1 MVKHQIDTG
10 SHPAISR
17 PPYRQS
23 PARRK
28 LTQEL
33 VKELLDLSIVRPSS
47 SPWASPVVI
56 VQKKTGD
63 LRFCVDYRKL
73 NEITRKD
80 QYPLP
85 HIQDSLDYLGE
96 AKFFSSLD
104 LKSGYYQIEL
114 NEENKPKTAFIKPD
128 WLYELNVMP
137 FGLTNAPATFQRCMD
152 VVLSGLKYN
161 SLLVYLD
168 DILVYSSTFEEHL
181 NRLEANFI
189 RLQQVNLKLNHVKCT
204 FILPKITYL
213 GFVTDQN
220 GQRPDPDKLL
230 AIKDFPKPTNI
241 TGIRFFVS
249 LCSYYRK
256 FVKDFAKIAKP
267 LTMLTKKEIP
277 LLPTCVSFRNIF
289 MIGLTNHFSE

>member
-33 VKELLDLSIVRPSS
+33 VKGLLDLSIVRPSS
-47 SPWASPVVI
+47 SLWASPVVI

-114 NEENKPKTAFIKPD
+114 NEEDKPKTAFITPD
-128 WLYELNVMP
+128 GLYEFNVMP

-161 SLLVYLD
+161 SLVYLD
-168 DILVYSSTFEEHL
+168 DILVYSFTFEEHL
-181 NRLEANFI
+181 NRLEAIFI
-189 RLQQVNLKLNHVKCT
+189 RLQQANLKLHSVKCT

-213 GFVTDQN
+213 GFVIDQN
-220 GQRPDPDKLL
+220 GQRPDPDKLR
-230 AIKDFPKPTNI
+230 AIKDFPKPTDI
-241 TGIRFFVS
+241 TGIRSFVS

-277 LLPTCVSFRNIF
+277 F
-289 MIGLTNHFSE
+289 E